1 MHENGWDGGM
11 VYGERR
17 MRRLWEH
24 NMMTT
29 QVMLRVNPRV
39 KGFER
44 RKPLREEDIFDRI

>member
-1 MHENGWDGGM
+1 M
-11 VYGERR
+11 VYEERR
-17 MRRLWEH
+17 MKRLWEH

-29 QVMLRVNPRV
+29 QVMLRMDSRV